1 MKIERCTLAGPP
13 LVRNWLAGDPG
24 AASFYPGDPQDLEA
38 YRALSTQQED
48 RFATGGR
55 AEAAAFLKGG
65 GPDRDARLRSFVGEG
80 GFLVTTG
87 QQPVLF
93 GGPLYVLYK
102 ALTAV
107 ELARSLE
114 DQLGRPVLPVFWVAS
129 EDHDWEEARQL
140 HLLDQTNELK
150 TVELPPREG
159 ATPALHRIPL
169 GHGADAGPG
178 TEAGAD
184 LLTPLHAL
192 LEALPETDFSPPLR
206 TALESA
212 WSPGTTLPEGF
223 LRSLKQLLAPFGLF
237 FVEAHDPSLRR
248 LSRPLLLEELRSSRR
263 SQELLAQRNRRLV
276 EAGYALQVPLLE
288 GATNVFV
295 DGPEGRER
303 LLDDG
308 SEGFILRGSGRK
320 VSLDDLVQGDAGID
334 LSPNVLLRPVVE
346 AHVLPTLAYVAGP
359 GEAAYLAQSEAL
371 FSLHGV
377 PRPMVCPRA
386 SFRLIEGKVGKV
398 LEKFDLQPAELARP
412 HHELASALAREDVP
426 DDIRRE
432 LGAMRGALAKGV
444 GRLSQAVAELDPT
457 LKPSVEQLRSQ
468 GFGQLDEVEK
478 KVVQALKR
486 ENEVL
491 LAQLAKAQSH
501 LFPDGRPQER
511 VMSPWYYLFRYGPD
525 FLDQLQAKVRRELET
540 LHAGL
545 DRAPA

>member
-1 MKIERCTLAGPP
+1 MKIERCSLAGST
-13 LVRNWLAGDPG
+13 LVQDWLTGDPR
-24 AASFYPGDPQDLEA
+24 ATPFYPGDPFDLET
-38 YRALSTQQED
+38 YLALSAQQED

-55 AEAAAFLKGG
+55 SEAAALLQGG
-65 GPDRDARLRSFVGEG
+65 GPDRDARLRRFVDED

-114 DQLGRPVLPVFWVAS
+114 HGLGRPILPVFWVAS
-129 EDHDWEEARQL
+129 EDHDWEEARQV
-140 HLLDQTNELK
+140 HLLDQANELK
-150 TVELPPREG
+150 TIELPPREG
-159 ATPALHRIPL
+159 ASPALHRIPL
-169 GHGADAGPG
+169 GTG
-178 TEAGAD
+178 AGAD
-184 LLTPLHAL
+184 SGTPPGDDLRPPLQAL
-192 LEALPETDFSPPLR
+192 LEALPETDFSPPWR
-206 TALESA
+206 TALGSA
-212 WSPGTTLPEGF
+212 WSPGTTLAAGF
-223 LRSLKQLLAPFGLF
+223 LQSLKQLLAPFGMF
-237 FVEAHDPSLRR
+237 FVEAHDSSLRR
-248 LSRPLLLEELRSSRR
+248 LSRPLLLEELRHSRR
-263 SQELLAQRNRRLV
+263 SQEVLAERNRRLV
-276 EAGYALQVPLLE
+276 EAGYDLQVPLLG

-295 DGPEGRER
+295 DGEEGRER

-308 SEGFILRGSGRK
+308 SEGFVLRGSRRK
-320 VSLDDLVQGDAGID
+320 VPLDDLVQGNAGVD

-377 PRPMVCPRA
+377 PRPVVCPRA

-398 LEKFDLQPAELARP
+398 LQKFDLQAAELARP
-412 HHELASALAREDVP
+412 HHELTSALAREDVP

-432 LGAMRGALAKGV
+432 LGAMRGALAQGV
-444 GRLSQAVAELDPT
+444 GRLSQAVANLDPT
-457 LKPSVEQLRSQ
+457 LKPSVEQVRSQ
-468 GFGQLDEVEK
+468 GFSQLDEVEK
-478 KVVQALKR
+478 KVIQALKR
-486 ENEVL
+486 EKEVL

-525 FLDQLQAKVRRELET
+525 FLDQLQAEVRTELSALE
-540 LHAGL
+540 AGL
-545 DRAPA
+545 DRTPA